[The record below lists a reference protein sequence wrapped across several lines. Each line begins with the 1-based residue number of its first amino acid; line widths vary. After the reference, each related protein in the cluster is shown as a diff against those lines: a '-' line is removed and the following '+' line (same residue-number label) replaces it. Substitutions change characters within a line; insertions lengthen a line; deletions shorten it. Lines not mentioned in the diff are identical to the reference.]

1 MIKILYTSIIIT
13 MMFSNI
19 SFANTDLDNNGYKN
33 MINNYFGEMNLY
45 IEDTKSGSLKDLFF
59 CDIDNGYIKVERDNL
74 EEIKNGFDELRN
86 NIQNV
91 KLKDSNTDTLHH
103 ELINQL
109 DKVVN
114 SANEGIN
121 NKNYVL
127 GINGRINKIGSM
139 LMKDDNIVNNIK
151 DDLNDLN
158 RILEKIDNL

>member
-1 MIKILYTSIIIT
+1 MRKILYTSMIIT
-13 MMFSNI
+13 MLFSNI

-33 MINNYFGEMNLY
+33 MINNYFGEMNSY
-45 IEDTKSGSLKDLFF
+45 IEDLKSGSLKDLFF
-59 CDIDNGYIKVERDNL
+59 GDIDNDYIKVERDNL
-74 EEIKNGFDELRN
+74 EEIKNGFDGLRN

-91 KLKDSNTDTLHH
+91 KLKDPNVNTLHH
-103 ELINQL
+103 NLINQL

-121 NKNYVL
+121 SKNYLL

>member
-45 IEDTKSGSLKDLFF
+45 IEDIKSGSLKDLFF
-59 CDIDNGYIKVERDNL
+59 GDIDNGYIKVERDNL

-91 KLKDSNTDTLHH
+91 KLKDPNANTLHH
-103 ELINQL
+103 NLINQL

-121 NKNYVL
+121 SKNYLL

-151 DDLNDLN
+151 DNLNDLN
-158 RILEKIDNL
+158 IILEKIDNL

>member
-1 MIKILYTSIIIT
+1 MRKILYTSMIIT
-13 MMFSNI
+13 MLFSNI

-45 IEDTKSGSLKDLFF
+45 IEDLKSGSLKDLFF
-59 CDIDNGYIKVERDNL
+59 GDIDNDYIKVERDIL
-74 EEIKNGFDELRN
+74 EEIKNGFDGLRN

-91 KLKDSNTDTLHH
+91 KLKDPNVNTLHH
-103 ELINQL
+103 NLINQL

-121 NKNYVL
+121 SKNYLL